1 LASQKTS
8 PAPHPIPKTK
18 EKPDA
23 PAKASIYGLKEAVP
37 RTKRPLTIA
46 CHMKKTYFF
55 LVVSAA
61 ILEESALILEES
73 ALILEE
79 SALILEESTL
89 LESVFVSELALLL
102 QAAKATPIANTKKNF
117 FICDCFYV
125 N

>member
-1 LASQKTS
+1 
-8 PAPHPIPKTK
+8 
-18 EKPDA
+18 
-23 PAKASIYGLKEAVP
+23 
-37 RTKRPLTIA
+37 
-46 CHMKKTYFF
+46 